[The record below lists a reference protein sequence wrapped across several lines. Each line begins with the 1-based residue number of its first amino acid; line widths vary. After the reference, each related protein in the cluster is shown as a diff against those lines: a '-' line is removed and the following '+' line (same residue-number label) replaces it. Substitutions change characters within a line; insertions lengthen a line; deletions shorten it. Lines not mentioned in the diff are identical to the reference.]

1 MTGYPLIENIYYNL
15 KKVEQL
21 IGFKLNKFP
30 LELRKIVDLE
40 YFDGP
45 LLSLFENEYGD
56 SYLYSWCDV
65 DNLYNRWL
73 VFRVARQTL
82 KLYIDGQVSLH
93 ELIVNPVDGFLYSL
107 DIDNALQVENSYLIL
122 PENLPAIYLPETDS
136 YYEESD
142 LNRETAEQDRLL
154 IDRKL
159 SGEFQL
165 SKV

>member
-1 MTGYPLIENIYYNL
+1 ME
-15 KKVEQL
+15 KL
-21 IGFKLNKFP
+21 IGYKLNKFP
-30 LELRKIVDLE
+30 LDLRSIVDLE

-73 VFRVARQTL
+73 VFRVARPTL
-82 KLYIDGQVSLH
+82 KLYIEGKVSLH

-107 DIDNALQVENSYLIL
+107 DIDNALQVENTYLLL

-136 YYEESD
+136 YYEISD
-142 LNRETAEQDRLL
+142 LNRETAEEDMLL
-154 IDRKL
+154 IYQKI
-159 SGEFQL
+159 SGESQL

>member
-1 MTGYPLIENIYYNL
+1 M
-15 KKVEQL
+15 EQL
-21 IGFKLNKFP
+21 IGFKLSKFP
-30 LELRKIVDLE
+30 LSLRSIVNLE

-73 VFRVARQTL
+73 VFRVAQPTL
-82 KLYIDGQVSLH
+82 KLYIEGQVSLH

-107 DIDNALQVENSYLIL
+107 DIDNALQVKNTYLIL
-122 PENLPAIYLPETDS
+122 PENLPKIYLPETDS
-136 YYEESD
+136 CYEMSD
-142 LNRETAEQDRLL
+142 LNRETAAEDKLL
-154 IDRKL
+154 IFQKI